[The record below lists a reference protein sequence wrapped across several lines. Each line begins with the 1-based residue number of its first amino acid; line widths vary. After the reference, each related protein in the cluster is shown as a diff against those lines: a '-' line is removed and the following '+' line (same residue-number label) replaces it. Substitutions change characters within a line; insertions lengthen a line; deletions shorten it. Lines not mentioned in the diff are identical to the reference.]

1 MQFSDK
7 TEDAIVLVLM
17 NGISQIFV
25 SLVQHSS
32 FQVSPYFSNYIK
44 LLKYVLVDQI
54 I

>member
-1 MQFSDK
+1 MQLSDK
-7 TEDAIVLVLM
+7 TEDAIVLD
-17 NGISQIFV
+17 GISQIFV

-44 LLKYVLVDQI
+44 LLKYVLVGQI

>member
-1 MQFSDK
+1 MQLSDK

-32 FQVSPYFSNYIK
+32 FQVSPYFSNYI
-44 LLKYVLVDQI
+44 LDILKPVLSI
-54 I
+54 GP